1 MSEPQSGARSRE
13 VYRALQRQAR
23 KEGRGTQE
31 LLEFYLLE
39 RFLYRL
45 SISEH
50 RDHFVLKGG
59 LLLTAVG
66 TRRPTRDVDVLARNI
81 RGDERSLLSVVK
93 EVAAISVED
102 GLSFDASSARTTMI
116 REQEVYPGTR
126 IVVPATLSTA
136 RLQLRL
142 DINVGD
148 PVHPQQITYPTVL
161 SDEPFTL
168 LGYPVEALVAEKVD
182 TMITRG
188 DANTRERDYA
198 DVLMLSETHALE
210 ARALRKAL
218 EETAAYR
225 GTELLPLTDALDT
238 LPTVRQASWRVF
250 IDRTG
255 LTDALPESFEQAVR
269 QVSEFVDPI
278 LRGDPGLDRWN
289 PSARAWT

>member
-1 MSEPQSGARSRE
+1 MSEPRRGAHSRE

-45 SISEH
+45 SISEY

-66 TRRPTRDVDVLARNI
+66 ARRPTRDVDVLARNI
-81 RGDERSLLSVVK
+81 RGDEGSLLSVAR

-126 IVVPATLSTA
+126 IVIPATLGTA

-148 PVHPQQITYPTVL
+148 PVHPRQITYPTVL

-168 LGYPVEALVAEKVD
+168 LGYPVETVVTEKVD
-182 TMITRG
+182 TMILEAMPTP
-188 DANTRERDYA
+188 A
-198 DVLMLSETHALE
+198 SET
-210 ARALRKAL
+210 
-218 EETAAYR
+218 T
-225 GTELLPLTDALDT
+225 
-238 LPTVRQASWRVF
+238 
-250 IDRTG
+250 RTC
-255 LTDALPESFEQAVR
+255 
-269 QVSEFVDPI
+269 
-278 LRGDPGLDRWN
+278 
-289 PSARAWT
+289 

>member
-1 MSEPQSGARSRE
+1 LSEPQSGARSQE
-13 VYRALQRQAR
+13 IYRALQRQAR
-23 KEGRGTQE
+23 KEGRTTQE
-31 LLEFYLLE
+31 LFEFYLLE

-45 SISEH
+45 SISEYC
-50 RDHFVLKGG
+50 DHFVLKGG

-81 RGDERSLLSVVK
+81 KGDEESLLSVVK
-93 EVAAISVED
+93 EIAAISMED

-116 REQEVYPGTR
+116 REQEVHPGTR
-126 IVVPATLSTA
+126 IVIPPTLSTA
-136 RLQLRL
+136 RLQSRL

-148 PVHPQQITYPTVL
+148 PVHPRQITYPTVL

-168 LGYPVEALVAEKVD
+168 LGYPVETVVAEKVD

-198 DVLMLSETHALE
+198 DVLMLSKTHALKT
-210 ARALRKAL
+210 RALRKAL
-218 EETAAYR
+218 EGTAAYR

-238 LPTVRQASWRVF
+238 LPTARQASWRAFV
-250 IDRTG
+250 DRTG
-255 LTDALPESFEQAVR
+255 LTDALPYSFEQAVL

-278 LRGDPGLDRWN
+278 LRNDQGLDRWN

>member
-1 MSEPQSGARSRE
+1 
-13 VYRALQRQAR
+13 
-23 KEGRGTQE
+23 
-31 LLEFYLLE
+31 
-39 RFLYRL
+39 L
-45 SISEH
+45 SISEY

-66 TRRPTRDVDVLARNI
+66 ARRPTRDVDVLARNI
-81 RGDERSLLSVVK
+81 KGAEGSLLSVVR
-93 EVAAISVED
+93 EVTAIYVED
-102 GLSFDASSARTTMI
+102 GVSFDASSARTTMI
-116 REQEVYPGTR
+116 REQEVYPGIR
-126 IVVPATLSTA
+126 IVVPANLGTA

-148 PVHPQQITYPTVL
+148 PVHPRQITYPTGL

-168 LGYPVEALVAEKVD
+168 LGYPVETVVAEQVD

-198 DVLMLSETHALE
+198 DVLMLSRTHALE
-210 ARALRKAL
+210 ARALQKAL
-218 EETAAYR
+218 EETAGYR

-238 LPTVRQASWRVF
+238 LPTARQASWRTFVE
-250 IDRTG
+250 RTG
-255 LTDALPESFEQAVR
+255 LTDLLPESFEQAVR
-269 QVSEFVDPI
+269 QVSEFVDPV